1 MEKTGS
7 ATEIEWTQVSKAV
20 EGIFQHLEVQR
31 KNGTIKFL
39 KFDPGSSYPV
49 HHHPDRVEWLYVLS
63 GRMIATIDS
72 VEHDL
77 AKGEFATFMVNSNH
91 SLRAG
96 KDGALVLV
104 VAINE

>member
-1 MEKTGS
+1 MEKPGS
-7 ATEIEWTQVSKAV
+7 AMEIEWSQVSKAV
-20 EGIFQHLEVQR
+20 DGIFQHWEAQS
-31 KNGTIKFL
+31 KNGSIKFL

-77 AKGEFATFMVNSNH
+77 AKGEYAAFPVNSNH

-104 VAINE
+104 VALNE